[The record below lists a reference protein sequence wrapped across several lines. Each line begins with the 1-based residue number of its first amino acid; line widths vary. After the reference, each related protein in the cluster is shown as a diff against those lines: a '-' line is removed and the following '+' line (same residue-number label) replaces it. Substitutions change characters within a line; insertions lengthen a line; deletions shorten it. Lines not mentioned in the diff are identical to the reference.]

1 MWTMN
6 TQQCASRGGQPRCLG
21 HTRKNSGGAYRV
33 RFTPKERT
41 SSGHAGS
48 AAWGPQAE
56 LPYSFCLKATP
67 SLSVA
72 AQRNVEMRSG
82 VASRFWLVKPKEL
95 ADLILGS

>member
-1 MWTMN
+1 MFAALVGANGSM
-6 TQQCASRGGQPRCLG
+6 SYLG
-21 HTRKNSGGAYRV
+21 HARKNSGGAYRV

-48 AAWGPQAE
+48 AAWGRKQK

-67 SLSVA
+67 SRSVA

-82 VASRFWLVKPKEL
+82 TASRFWLVKTKEL